1 MIHLTTFRSMLRVN
15 TATWAGAAWLV
26 LQQFGIP
33 LATQSARDNRIVRVE
48 EATHLLHE
56 AETLPDG
63 RILTLSIDHPVESRR
78 QDVRGAAEITMNP
91 N

>member
-1 MIHLTTFRSMLRVN
+1 MNQMSMVRSILRVN
-15 TATWAGAAWLV
+15 TATWAGAAWMV

-33 LATQSARDNRIVRVE
+33 VSTQTTRDDRIVRME
-48 EATHLLHE
+48 EATDLLHE

-63 RILTLSIDHPVESRR
+63 RILTLSIDQPVGQKR
-78 QDVRGAAEITMNP
+78 QDTREVPGFNMSP